1 MNVGDS
7 LGTCFGRWP
16 AGKYPN
22 KGSRFDGAATTWY
35 IVVPPRCAIHSSV
48 GGRVPNMFIQA
59 IWGLVRG
66 NQGDLLRLHIWP
78 TAESCALPVLK
89 NRRHGLIEYMLQL
102 ICNRWVFI
110 AKERLNDCQEGINHR
125 SVI

>member
-1 MNVGDS
+1 M
-7 LGTCFGRWP
+7 
-16 AGKYPN
+16 Y
-22 KGSRFDGAATTWY
+22 
-35 IVVPPRCAIHSSV
+35 
-48 GGRVPNMFIQA
+48 PNMFIQA

-89 NRRHGLIEYMLQL
+89 NRRHGLIEYMLQI
-102 ICNRWVFI
+102 ICNRFI
-110 AKERLNDCQEGINHR
+110 AKERLDYCQEGINHR